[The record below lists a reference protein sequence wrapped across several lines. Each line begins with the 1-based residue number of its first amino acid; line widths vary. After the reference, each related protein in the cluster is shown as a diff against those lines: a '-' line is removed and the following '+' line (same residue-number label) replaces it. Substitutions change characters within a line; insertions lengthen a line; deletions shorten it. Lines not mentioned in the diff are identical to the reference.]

1 VAARLVRSSRSRIE
15 EVSVAEP
22 RPAIRTA
29 CGREVR
35 IIAAA
40 PSQIGE
46 QSLRINGV
54 ATGRF
59 LVLSK

>member
-1 VAARLVRSSRSRIE
+1 LRSRID

-22 RPAIRTA
+22 SPATRTS
-29 CGREVR
+29 CGFDVSTS
-35 IIAAA
+35 AAA

-46 QSLRINGV
+46 QSLRISGV

-59 LVLSK
+59 AFASK